1 MTRKQLL
8 NFICPTVRKNNCE
21 EYQCSDCTI
30 LLNKWLNEY
39 DKNIIEQYNIDTNL
53 KDTIKEIHDS
63 VSIQMYCKGIDD
75 LCKAI
80 TNTTVY
86 DECRNEINVLE
97 IARILK
103 KGIKYEV

>member
-53 KDTIKEIHDS
+53 KDTIKEIHDN
-63 VSIQMYCKGIDD
+63 VANQMYCKGIDD
-75 LCKAI
+75 CIKIVKFHRDSYDGIDWAI
-80 TNTTVY
+80 R
-86 DECRNEINVLE
+86 DIEE
-97 IARILK
+97 LK
-103 KGIKYEV
+103 KRI

>member
-53 KDTIKEIHDS
+53 KEHDKQIR
-63 VSIQMYCKGIDD
+63 VKVIDEY
-75 LCKAI
+75 K
-80 TNTTVY
+80 
-86 DECRNEINVLE
+86 NVL
-97 IARILK
+97 LK
-103 KGIKYEV
+103 TNKIQDTATLT